1 MCSVHGLICVTA
13 FTLPILCIN
22 TNALHILIHLH
33 RESCKIVAAKT
44 QAWPCNHNHHSHFV
58 CNLFTLRGI
67 WNVLTKQI
75 AIIFIR
81 KIPRTKALMH
91 LTVSKTNFQMN
102 RAYRFSLHTRDFPFT
117 RYSKKKNTKKTTVS
131 GTIWKFPS
139 YNCRSI
145 RKRKKTKEEVLHV
158 LSS

>member
-117 RYSKKKNTKKTTVS
+117 RYSKKK
-131 GTIWKFPS
+131 
-139 YNCRSI
+139 
-145 RKRKKTKEEVLHV
+145 H
-158 LSS
+158 